1 MKVFNLIF
9 FNVTVHFAELW
20 LYAVIS
26 ALLTSFLLIL
36 SLVTVSF
43 TLVICRMKFREKIGD
58 LRNGRNP
65 NPVGKK
71 KDDVNKTDIPVVSNQ
86 AYVLHNNIS
95 RCVQVLNEIHTVSQK
110 PGNEES
116 VYELVK

>member
-1 MKVFNLIF
+1 M
-9 FNVTVHFAELW
+9 
-20 LYAVIS
+20 IS

-58 LRNGRNP
+58 LRNRRNP

-86 AYVLHNNIS
+86 AYALHHKS
-95 RCVQVLNEIHTVSQK
+95 RCVQVLNDVHTVSQK
-110 PGNEES
+110 PGNEEY

>member
-1 MKVFNLIF
+1 M
-9 FNVTVHFAELW
+9 
-20 LYAVIS
+20 IS

-43 TLVICRMKFREKIGD
+43 TLVICRMKFREKIGE
-58 LRNGRNP
+58 LRNGRNQ

-71 KDDVNKTDIPVVSNQ
+71 KDYVKKTDISVVPNQ
-86 AYVLHNNIS
+86 AYALHHKS
-95 RCVQVLNEIHTVSQK
+95 RCVQVLNDVHAMSQK